1 MDRLGRYFLDRPSWL
16 VALVAMALI
25 ALPVAVYLDLR
36 ALSDETLRR
45 QAASL
50 NGIVSSV
57 RAYYARNVAG
67 RVAASDA
74 ETQVLHNYLEVDG
87 AIPIPATLSLELGEA
102 IGAAEGAVTYRFVS
116 DYSFAD
122 RPPHVLSPFEQ
133 TALDHFRD
141 TEIPEP
147 FLVHSSGNIS
157 NREIT
162 LATPVIMAGACV
174 ECHNAHP
181 KSPKQDWKVGDV
193 RAVQTVTVHQPVA
206 LNLWSFKWL
215 LLYFAVAGSIGLLF
229 SALQFRLAGRFRRVN
244 DELAAN
250 NAFLADISLKISKY
264 LSPQVY
270 KSIFSGAKDA
280 SISTERKKL
289 TVFFS
294 DIKDFTATTEQ
305 MQPEELTELLNQYFT
320 EMSKIAEEHG
330 ATIDKFIGDAIVA
343 FFGDPETKGSKEDAR
358 ACVRMALAMQK
369 RLAELGEHWSRQGLE
384 HPFKARMGINT
395 GYCNVGNFGSDA
407 RMDYTIIGAEANLAA
422 RLESIAEPGGIVMS
436 YETYAHARDIVEATP
451 GEPVR
456 MKGIARQVVPYHIK
470 SVVPDAPPA
479 SVSAVEDGDVLML
492 NLKVLDEAT
501 RRSLRKAVEDALK
514 NAPNDEAPAQ

>member
-102 IGAAEGAVTYRFVS
+102 IGAAEGDVTYRFVS

-141 TEIPEP
+141 TETPEP

-343 FFGDPETKGSKEDAR
+343 FFGDPETRGPKEDAR

-451 GEPVR
+451 GEPVQ

-479 SVSAVEDGDVLML
+479 SASAVEEGDVLML
-492 NLKVLDEAT
+492 NLKVLDDAT
-501 RRSLRKAVEDALK
+501 RRALRKAVQDALNSASEDK
-514 NAPNDEAPAQ
+514 APAQ